1 MTILGLLMNLYEKNM
16 MKRLSTGFTLIE
28 LMITVAIIGIL
39 TSIAYPSYQASMMKS
54 RRVDAQGALMGFAN
68 AMERFYTV
76 NNTYP
81 AAGTVGIYAATSPVD
96 GGTAYYLLSIAASTA
111 STYQLQAVPTGAQA
125 NDKCGT
131 LTLNQAGVRGFNGV
145 GMTSI
150 DCW

>member
-1 MTILGLLMNLYEKNM
+1 M
-16 MKRLSTGFTLIE
+16 MKRLNVGFTLIE

-39 TSIAYPSYQASMMKS
+39 TSIAYPSYQDSIMKS

-81 AAGTVGIYAATSPVD
+81 SSSPGAPTAGIYPVTSPVS
-96 GGTAYYLLSIAASTA
+96 GGTPYYNLSIAASNA
-111 STYQLQAVPTGAQA
+111 STYQLQAARTGAQA
-125 NDKCGT
+125 TDKCGT
-131 LTLNQAGVRGFNGV
+131 LTLDQAGARGFTGL
-145 GMTSI
+145 GMTSA